1 MSETEVAVFLVDD
14 EAVVTNAAR
23 WLLESVGIA
32 AVEFNDPDAFL
43 AQLARHEAAA
53 CVVLDLRMPRQSG
66 MEVLKIL
73 ARDRPD
79 VAVLFLSA
87 HGDVPSAVRAMQFGA
102 IDFIQK
108 PFNPQEFL
116 EAVAKA
122 STAARERHAE
132 RTHRAG
138 IERMLGALSPRE
150 REVLQALL
158 EDRSSKE
165 IARAL
170 GISPKT
176 VEVHRG
182 NIMKKLDVPTYR
194 GLLQRFRGA
203 PK

>member
-1 MSETEVAVFLVDD
+1 MSERELTVFLVDD
-14 EAVVTNAAR
+14 EAVVTNASR
-23 WLLESVGIA
+23 WLLESIGIA
-32 AVEFNDPDAFL
+32 AVEFNDPDSFL
-43 AQLARHEAAA
+43 AHLADHEGPA

-66 MEVLKIL
+66 MEVLKTL
-73 ARDRPD
+73 QRDRPD
-79 VAVLFLSA
+79 VAVLFLTA

-108 PFNPQEFL
+108 PFNPQQFL
-116 EAVAKA
+116 DAVAKA

-132 RTHRAG
+132 RTHRAR

-150 REVLQALL
+150 REVLRALL

-165 IARAL
+165 IARVL

-182 NIMKKLDVPTYR
+182 NIMKKLEAPTYR
-194 GLLQRFRGA
+194 SLLQRFRNVTL
-203 PK
+203 